1 MVLGPISMS
10 KERAE
15 VMLFSEPLFMDQ
27 QIIAYS
33 RPTLQPDLVGFVR
46 PFTPFVSTERERESV
61 SHAHIGHVDVCEARI
76 ILIVWIKMLKNKESS
91 IRT

>member
-15 VMLFSEPLFMDQ
+15 VMSFSEPLFMDQ

-33 RPTLQPDLVGFVR
+33 RPTLQPDLIGFVR
-46 PFTPFVSTERERESV
+46 PFTPFVSTKRDRESI
-61 SHAHIGHVDVCEARI
+61 S
-76 ILIVWIKMLKNKESS
+76 
-91 IRT
+91 